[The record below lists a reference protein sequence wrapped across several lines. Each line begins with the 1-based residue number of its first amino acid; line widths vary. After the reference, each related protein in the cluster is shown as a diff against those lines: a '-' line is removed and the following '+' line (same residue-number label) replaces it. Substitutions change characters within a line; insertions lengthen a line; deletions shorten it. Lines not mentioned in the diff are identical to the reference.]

1 MSPEAIV
8 RIPRPL
14 YDRLVVDLRR
24 PHRVAFERVGFVSC
38 AAASAAAATQLVL
51 ACDYHPVDD
60 AHYLDDPGSGARINA
75 DAIRMAMQRV
85 MDTKRGAFH
94 VHLHGGRGL
103 PTLSRMDQEELPRLV
118 NSLRVVGPRVAHGI
132 LLLSGDSCAAWV
144 WTPGSAGAVA
154 ARVTIVGHPMHLI
167 HPGGSAAREALER
180 FSRQSFLGQGAQSTI
195 AQVRIGIIGLGGGG
209 SHIVQQL
216 GHLGVRRFALFDG
229 DVVDES
235 NLNRMVGATAA
246 DARVNTPKTE
256 VAKRVITAISP
267 EAELVAHS
275 GRWQD
280 RPELLRGCDLV
291 FGAVDTFAG
300 RRELEVACRRHLIPY
315 IDIGMDV
322 HQVGEEPPRMA
333 GQVIL
338 SMPGGPCMFCLGF
351 LSEERLAREA
361 AEYGAAGPRPQ
372 VVWSNGVLAS
382 TAVGVGI
389 ELLTN
394 WTGAPEQPVYLSYD
408 GNTGTV
414 TPHIRLKYLTVTDCP
429 HYPLE
434 EVGDPIARP
443 VLP

>member
-1 MSPEAIV
+1 VNVEAHV

-14 YDRLVVDLRR
+14 CDRVAADLRR

-38 AAASAAAATQLVL
+38 AAASAGGATQLVL
-51 ACDYHPVDD
+51 ACDYHQVDD
-60 AHYLDDPGSGARINA
+60 AHYLDDPRSGARINA
-75 DAIRMAMQRV
+75 DAIRVAMQTV
-85 MDTKRGAFH
+85 MDSKRGAFH

-103 PTLSRMDQEELPRLV
+103 PSLSRMDQEEIPRLV
-118 NSLRVVGPRVAHGI
+118 NSLRVVGPRMPHGI

-144 WTPGSAGAVA
+144 WTPGSASPVS

-167 HPGGSAAREALER
+167 HPGVSAASEAPDR
-180 FSRQSFLGQGAQSTI
+180 FSRQPFLGQGAQSTL
-195 AQVRIGIIGLGGGG
+195 AQVRIGVVGLGGGG

-216 GHLGVRRFALFDG
+216 AHLGVKQFALFDA

-246 DARVNTPKTE
+246 DARAKTSKTE
-256 VAKRVITAISP
+256 VAKRVISAITP
-267 EAELVAHS
+267 EVELATHL
-275 GRWQD
+275 GRWQEQAE
-280 RPELLRGCDLV
+280 RLRGCDLI

-322 HQVGEEPPRMA
+322 HQVGKEPPRMA

-338 SMPGGPCMFCLGF
+338 SMPGAPCMFCLGF
-351 LSEERLAREA
+351 LKEARLAQEA

-382 TAVGVGI
+382 TAVGVCV
-389 ELLTN
+389 ELLTD
-394 WTGAPEQPVYLSYD
+394 WTGPRDRPVYLSYD
-408 GNTGTV
+408 GNAGTV
-414 TPHIRLKYLTVTDCP
+414 TPHIRLKYLHATDCP
-429 HYPLE
+429 HYPLAD
-434 EVGDPIARP
+434 VGDPIA
-443 VLP
+443 